1 MKLLI
6 LLLACGP
13 KNTSAPTTSAPSTE
27 VAEVA
32 EVAAPASLPTPY
44 TAEQIRDAMPVGTR
58 VRFRVEAAGQPT
70 VEKTM
75 VVTAADESTGTFT
88 SQTVDPASGAVL
100 KDEGPSAYPWAE
112 LREHAAFPASQTE
125 RADAEIELPMGR
137 YATWVYT
144 VTDPAGPVTNYWFA
158 TALPGPPVQMVVSQ
172 GEAELM
178 RMTMIEHSA
187 PGQTGGIQ

>member
-13 KNTSAPTTSAPSTE
+13 KNPSAPTASAPSTE

-32 EVAAPASLPTPY
+32 APANLPTPY

-75 VVTAADESTGTFT
+75 VVTAADVSTGTFT

-100 KDEGPSAYPWAE
+100 QEEGSSAYPWAE
-112 LREHAAFPASQTE
+112 LREHAAFPVSQTA
-125 RADAEIELPMGR
+125 RSDAEIELPMGR
-137 YATWVYT
+137 HATWVYT
-144 VTDPAGPVTNYWFA
+144 VTDPAGPVTTYWFA
-158 TALPGPPVQMVVSQ
+158 TTLPGPPVQMVVSQ
-172 GEAELM
+172 GGAEVM
-178 RMTMIEHSA
+178 RMTMIEHSV
-187 PGQTGGIQ
+187 PGQTGGNQ